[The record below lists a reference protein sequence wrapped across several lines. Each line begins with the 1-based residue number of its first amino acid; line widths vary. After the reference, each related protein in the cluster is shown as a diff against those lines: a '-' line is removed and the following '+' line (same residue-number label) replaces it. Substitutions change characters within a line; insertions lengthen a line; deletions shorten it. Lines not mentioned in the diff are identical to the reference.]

1 MVELLLVGAIIF
13 SLIALAVSFI
23 ILRMLR
29 RTNARMQAQ
38 QQAWERAQEVRQQ
51 QWKMQQE
58 TQALDI
64 EKRLTDTIKHL
75 RGQLQQSQSK
85 WQKLEQEHKAST
97 EALQQH
103 FEVTL
108 RLARQEYALARLPRI
123 EDTPLPLRSQSEQTG
138 PLSSQQAPDLKGA
151 DLSRRDLSS
160 RLLNYADLREARLTQ
175 ANLFMA
181 DLSWAQLADANL
193 AGANL
198 SAANLSH
205 ADLRG
210 ANLEGANFLV
220 TDLDNTIL
228 IGANLQNAHN
238 LTSEQIRTTIYNET
252 TRFDLE
258 IAQALHP
265 DFSAH
270 HVVPA
275 NQESIVIAKAK
286 EESSASLQEET
297 TIEENADAE
306 SDITPSQAQEEEK
319 QNPENNAVV
328 KQPEEIAENA

>member
-1 MVELLLVGAIIF
+1 MAELLLVGAMIC

-23 ILRMLR
+23 TLRMLR
-29 RTNARMQAQ
+29 RTNARIQAQ

-64 EKRLTDTIKHL
+64 EKRLTDTIKQL
-75 RGQLQQSQSK
+75 RGQFQQQQNK

-97 EALQQH
+97 EALQHQ
-103 FEVTL
+103 FEVAL
-108 RLARQEYALARLPRI
+108 RQARQEYALARLPRI
-123 EDTPLPLRSQSEQTG
+123 EDTPLPLRTASGQTG
-138 PLSSQQAPDLKGA
+138 QLSSQQAPDLKGA
-151 DLSRRDLSS
+151 DLSKRDLSS
-160 RLLNYADLREARLTQ
+160 RLLNHADLRDARLVQ
-175 ANLFMA
+175 ANLFMT
-181 DLSWAQLADANL
+181 DLSWAHLADANL

-228 IGANLQNAHN
+228 IGANLHNAHN
-238 LTSEQIRTTIYNET
+238 LTSEQIRATIYNET

-258 IAQALHP
+258 IVQALQS
-265 DFSAH
+265 DSNAH

-275 NQESIVIAKAK
+275 NQERIIIPEEK
-286 EESSASLQEET
+286 EEAPESAYEET
-297 TIEENADAE
+297 AIEEKTDIE
-306 SDITPSQAQEEEK
+306 SDITPQAEEEEEH
-319 QNPENNAVV
+319 NPESNEIA